1 MFYSLA
7 CKPLT
12 NPFELLDRD
21 GSAKMSYQVISLLD
35 PSPVTVGEGGLLTS
49 GTVSGQVALQV
60 TSQEEF
66 GTNQTLV
73 LLVRVCQVGGVHL
86 YCQTLLQDGMISR
99 LYML

>member
-1 MFYSLA
+1 
-7 CKPLT
+7 
-12 NPFELLDRD
+12 
-21 GSAKMSYQVISLLD
+21 MSYQVISLVD

-73 LLVRVCQVGGVHL
+73 LLVRVGQVVSVHL
-86 YCQTLLQDGMISR
+86 YCQAPGWHDISNVHVMR
-99 LYML
+99 YSVHTCICKHSL

>member
-1 MFYSLA
+1 
-7 CKPLT
+7 
-12 NPFELLDRD
+12 
-21 GSAKMSYQVISLLD
+21 MSYQVISLVD

-73 LLVRVCQVGGVHL
+73 LLVRVGQVFSVHW
-86 YCQTLLQDGMISR
+86 YCQTLLYDRMISR
-99 LYML
+99 IYML